1 MVAGDLRPPHRIR
14 VATSASVALGVAIT
28 AVLRCC
34 VEYFTPS
41 DLECVLR
48 SLEPLLLF
56 FQTPRGGN
64 KPLTGIL
71 LLQVSIRCDVVRTIV
86 FDRVRLF
93 GLILRVA
100 VIRQWFTLL

>member
-1 MVAGDLRPPHRIR
+1 MGDLGPPHRIR
-14 VATSASVALGVAIT
+14 VATSASVALGGVIT
-28 AVLRCC
+28 TILRCC

-48 SLEPLLLF
+48 SLEPLFLL

-71 LLQVSIRCDVVRTIV
+71 LLWVPVRRYVVRTII
-86 FDRVRLF
+86 FDRIGLF
-93 GLILRVA
+93 GLILRIALV
-100 VIRQWFTLL
+100 R